1 MFELNGKQYSLE
13 QLEAAADAQNLT
25 FEEFMQAM
33 REKGMVEVQPE
44 PQEFQDPFTQ
54 DIKKEI
60 GPVEEAAVVGPEQP
74 IQQPDTD
81 LVSED
86 ISLDLPKDNNYE
98 QKLNRAMEA
107 LKATELKPEEI
118 AEIENKASETQTV
131 QERELVYD
139 PKLDRMVEGGNIIKT
154 IEEPIYKDF
163 ISDAKKQLALNKGI
177 DILAVPEP
185 EWNELAKEMW
195 IDTQKQKA
203 LEARQEEVLEEYEDD
218 VFGSWYSWARIKKFA
233 RMGSPL
239 APPTK
244 EEIEYS
250 VGRAEIT
257 EEFKEEARDERC
269 SNLD

>member
-44 PQEFQDPFTQ
+44 PDVQEQEEFEDPFLQ
-54 DIKKEI
+54 SVKKTI
-60 GPVEEAAVVGPEQP
+60 GPVEEAAAVGPEVTAE
-74 IQQPDTD
+74 QPDTD

-98 QKLNRAMEA
+98 QKLSRAMEA

-139 PKLDRMVEGGNIIKT
+139 PKLDRMIEGGNIIKT

-163 ISDAKKQLALNKGI
+163 ISDAKKQLALNKNI
-177 DILAVPEP
+177 DILAIPEP

-203 LEARQEEVLEEYEDD
+203 LEA
-218 VFGSWYSWARIKKFA
+218 
-233 RMGSPL
+233 
-239 APPTK
+239 
-244 EEIEYS
+244 
-250 VGRAEIT
+250 
-257 EEFKEEARDERC
+257 
-269 SNLD
+269 